1 MRYIR
6 SMKNLVPVGPFGPKR
21 LLNLR
26 SASDRKV
33 MTLWASGYLVRSNG
47 SWSLSER
54 GETLYYVA

>member
-1 MRYIR
+1 
-6 SMKNLVPVGPFGPKR
+6 MKKLAPMGPFGPKR